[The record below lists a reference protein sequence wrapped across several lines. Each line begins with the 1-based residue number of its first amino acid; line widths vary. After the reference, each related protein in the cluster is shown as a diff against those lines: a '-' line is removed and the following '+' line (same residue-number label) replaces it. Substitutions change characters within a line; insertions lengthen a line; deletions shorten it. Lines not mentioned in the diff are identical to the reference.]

1 MALTFDDGP
10 GPYTETLVNSLL
22 GAGAPATFFM
32 IGEHVDTFP
41 ETARRVAAA
50 GFEIGNHSYSHS
62 DLTRLPSAEI
72 DDQLARTNVAI
83 LRATG
88 RRPTLLRPP
97 YGARDRR
104 VDRIAA
110 RSGLGEVLW
119 DVDTLYRKR
128 RDPRAVRRAVRRD
141 VRRGSIVLLH
151 DIQPTTVEAVPK
163 LIAQLRRER
172 YTLVTVG
179 ELIGKPKPGSLH
191 FHAG

>member
-10 GPYTETLVNSLL
+10 GPYTETLVNTLL

-119 DVDTLYRKR
+119 DVDTLDWKH

-172 YTLVTVG
+172 YTLVTVS